1 MDGVVALLGVSH
13 HTAALRLLERAAL
26 SERAARRLLDELAVA
41 ARVGEAVPLSTC
53 NRTELYAVAATAA
66 DADAALRE
74 ALQRHS
80 DVGAAGLACSAY
92 SLADGAAVEHLFRVA
107 AGLDSAVLG
116 ECEIV
121 GQLRAAAAL
130 AREAGTLDRL
140 LGGAVDHAL
149 AAGRHA
155 RRRTAIARGS
165 TSLATVVAKTALA
178 YQGERGILLI

>member
-26 SERAARRLLDELAVA
+26 SERAARHLLDELAVD
-41 ARVGEAVPLSTC
+41 ARVREAVALSTC

-66 DADAALRE
+66 DGDAALRE

-92 SLADGAAVEHLFRVA
+92 SLADGAAIEHLFRVA

-121 GQLRAAAAL
+121 GQLRAAVQRA
-130 AREAGTLDRL
+130 ESAGTVGPV
-140 LGGAVDHAL
+140 LGGAFRHAL
-149 AAGRHA
+149 MAGRRVRSHT
-155 RRRTAIARGS
+155 RIARG
-165 TSLATVVAKTALA
+165 
-178 YQGERGILLI
+178 

>member
-1 MDGVVALLGVSH
+1 MDGRVTVLGVSH

-26 SERAARRLLDELAVA
+26 SERAERRLLDELAVD
-41 ARVGEAVPLSTC
+41 ARVREAVALSTC

-121 GQLRAAAAL
+121 GQPRAAVQRA
-130 AREAGTLDRL
+130 ESAGMVSPV
-140 LGGAVDHAL
+140 LGGAFRHAL
-149 AAGRHA
+149 MAGR
-155 RRRTAIARGS
+155 RVRSPNPDPRG
-165 TSLATVVAKTALA
+165 
-178 YQGERGILLI
+178 QP